1 MSRPS
6 SSVRARRRAGALG
19 LVAAALLMTA
29 CQGSDAGPAT
39 APAPAG
45 AQAPVAPASIATAP
59 VPPPPVLSELPS
71 ETPAPAGGTA
81 EALAAAHARLEDALS
96 KAGACT
102 ADAQCR
108 SLPVGGKAC
117 GGPTGYRAYSSKA
130 ADPASMQA
138 LAQQE
143 HDLALQEARESH
155 RVSNCM
161 MLADP
166 GARCV
171 ANRCETGGP
180 QGPRS
185 PATR

>member
-1 MSRPS
+1 MTRPF
-6 SSVRARRRAGALG
+6 SSVRAFAP
-19 LVAAALLMTA
+19 VAAALLMTA

-45 AQAPVAPASIATAP
+45 AQAPVAPASVVTAP
-59 VPPPPVLSELPS
+59 VPPPPVLSALPAEAS
-71 ETPAPAGGTA
+71 APVGGTA
-81 EALAAAHARLEDALS
+81 EALAAAHAKLEDALS

-102 ADAQCR
+102 ADAECR

-117 GGPTGYRAYSSKA
+117 GGPTGYRAYSTKA
-130 ADPASMQA
+130 ADPATMQA

-155 RVSNCM
+155 RVSNCL
-161 MLADP
+161 MLGDP

-171 ANRCETGGP
+171 ANKCETGGP
-180 QGPRS
+180 AGPRN